1 MTYLTKEDWNKYFL
15 PKLSDDKSFHQEFLK
30 LTKIHNIL
38 LQIIYLIFKKP
49 KPSQIKLIQQ
59 ILYTSIIYYNKYIL
73 NNDISYTDLSKF
85 DVEIICSSC
94 IFLAFKAINKPISL
108 PFLYSKINSRLN
120 ELNKTKKIKFDEED
134 ICDKIKEKEFDI
146 LCSIQF
152 NANIDTPYNF
162 LHVFKSYLQKIQK
175 DNNINISIIINK
187 LNDYIKNSMLFP
199 LHLYYS
205 SCEIALGCVSLVKKV
220 TKDNFIN
227 LDELIKLTNF
237 EIDIDN
243 INQCAFYINKLSQV
257 IEAPRTKNE
266 NNDKISNNNKVL
278 NSNDNGQDNLNF
290 DIISNIKTNYI

>member
-15 PKLSDDKSFHQEFLK
+15 PKLSDDKSFHKEFLK

-49 KPSQIKLIQQ
+49 KPSQNKLIQQ

-73 NNDISYTDLSKF
+73 NNDISYTDLSQF
-85 DVEIICSSC
+85 DIEIICSSC

-108 PFLYSKINSRLN
+108 DFLYSKINSRLS
-120 ELNKTKKIKFDEED
+120 ELNKTKKFKKED
-134 ICDKIKEKEFDI
+134 ISDKIKQKEFDI

-152 NANIDTPYNF
+152 NADIDTPYNF
-162 LHVFKSYLQKIQK
+162 LHVFRSYLQKVQK
-175 DNNINISIIINK
+175 DNNNYISITINK

-199 LHLYYS
+199 LHLYYTS
-205 SCEIALGCVSLVKKV
+205 SEIALGCILLVKKV

-243 INQCAFYINKLSQV
+243 IKQCAFYINKLSQE
-257 IEAPRTKNE
+257 IEASRTKIE
-266 NNDKISNNNKVL
+266 NNNKISNNNKVP

-290 DIISNIKTNYI
+290 DIISNIQTNII